1 MKVLFGMA
9 LRQMTGFVESL
20 MCLVALDR
28 AVPDF
33 ITLSR
38 RQKTLAVNIP
48 YRGFKGPLHL
58 LIDSTGIKVE
68 GAGEGHVRKHG
79 APSGGPSACDRAGGL
94 GISMGSSWGST
105 ASGTS
110 FGGLWITKA
119 KFWTASSRR
128 LATRGQR
135 SNS

>member
-1 MKVLFGMA
+1 MKVLFGTA

-79 APSGGPSACDRAGGL
+79 APKRRAERMRSGRWPWYLD
-94 GISMGSSWGST
+94 GIFVG
-105 ASGTS
+105 
-110 FGGLWITKA
+110 I
-119 KFWTASSRR
+119 
-128 LATRGQR
+128 
-135 SNS
+135 NSERH